1 MTRETFETLGII
13 VFRTLCLGCLVIGAL
28 ASIVFAATA
37 VLFPGRSMAMDIF
50 ACAMALL
57 IAYAGK
63 RGFAMRSR
71 GDFDRDAAEFRERRE
86 KLERWI
92 NKA

>member
-1 MTRETFETLGII
+1 MTRETFETLGIF
-13 VFRTLCLGCLVIGAL
+13 VFRALCLGCLVMGTL
-28 ASIVFAATA
+28 GSIVFAATV
-37 VLFPGRSMAMDIF
+37 VLFPGRSVAMDIF

-71 GDFDRDAAEFRERRE
+71 SDFDRDAAEFRGRRK